1 MEGRGRNAP
10 IFIMTIRINDI
21 EWCVVYT
28 YDEDNLRMADNTI
41 RLGVTDRDQK
51 VIYINAKL
59 SGDLLLDVIR
69 HEICHAFVF
78 SYDYYLSVEE
88 EEFLCEFVAKYSY
101 DILNEADKVLS
112 RAIYIVRNII

>member
-1 MEGRGRNAP
+1 MP
-10 IFIMTIRINDI
+10 LFFIMMIKINNID
-21 EWCVVYT
+21 WCVVYT
-28 YDEDNLRMADNTI
+28 NDEDNLRMNNNTI
-41 RLGVTDRDQK
+41 RLGVTDRDQRI
-51 VIYINAKL
+51 IYINANL
-59 SGDLLLDVIR
+59 SGDLLIDVIR

-112 RAIYIVRNII
+112 RAIYIIRNVV